1 MAELDELERRVGR
14 LEDCYNVVA
23 RDIAE
28 IKGSQRTVETLV
40 KWVIL
45 PLIGVVGALV
55 GIKLANPG
63 A

>member
-1 MAELDELERRVGR
+1 MAELEELARRVGR
-14 LEDCYNVVA
+14 LEECYDAVA